1 MKIIR
6 KIELKPGSYEE
17 ELPGI
22 SAEFPYIASYVELD
36 KYAGRQSPWHWHK
49 EVELFYME
57 QGSLEYDTPQGKT
70 VFTPGSGGFVNSNVL
85 HMSRAKDRSGAVVSL
100 LHIFNPLLISGQ
112 SGSIIDRK
120 YVSPLMT
127 ASHVDIMGLYP
138 EQPAHVPVLDALRQ
152 SFQIAE
158 DDYGYEIRLRAALSG
173 IWCGLLAM
181 AETMEKSPKYNSR
194 SNQKIKIMLAFIH
207 KHCGDKLSVKEIA
220 ASAFISERECFR
232 TFRECLNMTPVEYV
246 TSFRLQ
252 RACWMLSEGN
262 ESITGICQACGLG
275 SSSYFGKVFRGSMG
289 CSPKEYRQ
297 KWRNS
302 NIK

>member
-6 KIELKPGSYEE
+6 KVEFKPGSYEE

-36 KYAGRQSPWHWHK
+36 KYAGKQSPWHWHK
-49 EVELFYME
+49 EAELFYME
-57 QGSLEYDTPQGKT
+57 QGSLEYDTPHGKT
-70 VFTPGSGGFVNSNVL
+70 VFTAGSGGFVNSNVL
-85 HMSRAKDRSGAVVSL
+85 HMSRAKEGEGSVAAL

-127 ASHVDIMGLYP
+127 ASHVEIIGLYP
-138 EQPAHVPVLDALRQ
+138 DQPSHVPVLEALRQ
-152 SFQIAE
+152 SFRISE
-158 DDYGYEIRLRAALSG
+158 NDCGYEIRLRSVLSE
-173 IWCGLLAM
+173 IWCGLLALT
-181 AETMEKSPKYNSR
+181 ETMEKSPKYNSR
-194 SNQKIKIMLAFIH
+194 SSQKIKIMLAFIH

-232 TFRECLNMTPVEYV
+232 VFRDCLNMTPVEYV

-262 ESITGICQACGLG
+262 EPITSICHICGLG
-275 SSSYFGKVFRGSMG
+275 SSSYYHYSVSYSLKI
-289 CSPKEYRQ
+289 
-297 KWRNS
+297 S
-302 NIK
+302 NFCHLVSLFCHF

>member
-1 MKIIR
+1 M
-6 KIELKPGSYEE
+6 
-17 ELPGI
+17 
-22 SAEFPYIASYVELD
+22 
-36 KYAGRQSPWHWHK
+36 
-49 EVELFYME
+49 
-57 QGSLEYDTPQGKT
+57 
-70 VFTPGSGGFVNSNVL
+70 NSNVL
-85 HMSRAKDRSGAVVSL
+85 HMSRAKDGEGSVVSL

-127 ASHVDIMGLYP
+127 ASHVEIIGLYP
-138 EQPAHVPVLDALRQ
+138 DQPSHVPVLETLRQ
-152 SFQIAE
+152 SFRISE
-158 DDYGYEIRLRAALSG
+158 DDCGYEIRLRSVLSE

-181 AETMEKSPKYNSR
+181 TETMEKSPKYNSR

-220 ASAFISERECFR
+220 ASAFISERECYRVFR
-232 TFRECLNMTPVEYV
+232 DCLNMTPVEYV

-262 ESITGICQACGLG
+262 EPITSICHICGLG
-275 SSSYFGKVFRGSMG
+275 SSSYFGRVFRSSMG

-297 KWRNS
+297 KWQNS
-302 NIK
+302 DTR